1 MATRRYSSRGG
12 GALSNRARIR
22 KRIARLLHHPLDMTP
37 QRRQFSTSYRQN
49 PATPSRLIC
58 LDWANH
64 SIERNSRCRQRVER
78 TAVSARHALVFSCRI
93 PKASSYFI
101 SVTLMEQSQ
110 EVDSPPGSECPLSGK
125 IDDPG
130 GERDGSPEHSTEQSE
145 DVSERKPSPIPSLIS
160 TIHLKRNRL
169 SKRLSIITL
178 NKPEKMSLRA
188 LDANPGDSTPSPSL
202 SSTDE
207 KAKEQQRFLKHGFLP
222 RLTVSPTAERKH
234 CPGSPTHGRTKHGV
248 SSFFGKGDGK
258 VKASLAPLVT
268 RRTVPS
274 VNASWVQTSSR
285 DSHGSWSSRYPSD
298 SSVDPVP
305 DSSYRCSSPISSP
318 RESINIVIRPPVR
331 NSLRRRSN
339 LYNTLPSTVS
349 EESASVLQ
357 SQSKSNLSSPTSCA
371 DSPSPF
377 VATAESTPLTNTPTP
392 LPLHTQPMR
401 PLSSMFSSNRGIH
414 ISHSV
419 DPEELSSL
427 QEGNVMCMTITA
439 GKHTPSLHVVPPQP
453 HEEDELCTT
462 LIDTGDEEAR
472 PGTLSSSSHDYLFD
486 DLDLSSLP
494 EQSDEMLPSIRSV
507 EDGECTGV
515 SEAFDELMNDE
526 VKKKEEIGEEVEGEA
541 MSSDEDMLDD
551 EYLGIQKKRVEAKQ
565 SEEKVESQ
573 AQSEADGK
581 AETKMETRTETK
593 VDTKAETK
601 VDTKAET
608 KVEPKEDPTTDPK
621 KDATTDTNE
630 NTTDTNENTTDTHTE
645 EKAEPQPANPEPS
658 PEPQPHIVGDLMT
671 MGVNDIISI
680 SDPVVKRDVSPE
692 PVAMD
697 VIPEE
702 PVTEE
707 ETVQEV
713 EESEP
718 TASEE
723 ETEPSLQVSPSSP
736 QDVITP
742 EEEEKLRRIREEAVK
757 VSVTEFGSFLGIGCI
772 QCETRGE
779 EEGEAE
785 TACCVHN
792 RLPIIGI
799 PEFVRR
805 LRIPSSAVYPR
816 DRLHARSS
824 GVCSVVLGDQ

>member
-1 MATRRYSSRGG
+1 
-12 GALSNRARIR
+12 
-22 KRIARLLHHPLDMTP
+22 
-37 QRRQFSTSYRQN
+37 
-49 PATPSRLIC
+49 
-58 LDWANH
+58 
-64 SIERNSRCRQRVER
+64 
-78 TAVSARHALVFSCRI
+78 
-93 PKASSYFI
+93 
-101 SVTLMEQSQ
+101 
-110 EVDSPPGSECPLSGK
+110 
-125 IDDPG
+125 
-130 GERDGSPEHSTEQSE
+130 
-145 DVSERKPSPIPSLIS
+145 
-160 TIHLKRNRL
+160 
-169 SKRLSIITL
+169 
-178 NKPEKMSLRA
+178 
-188 LDANPGDSTPSPSL
+188 
-202 SSTDE
+202 
-207 KAKEQQRFLKHGFLP
+207 
-222 RLTVSPTAERKH
+222 
-234 CPGSPTHGRTKHGV
+234 
-248 SSFFGKGDGK
+248 
-258 VKASLAPLVT
+258 
-268 RRTVPS
+268 
-274 VNASWVQTSSR
+274 
-285 DSHGSWSSRYPSD
+285 
-298 SSVDPVP
+298 
-305 DSSYRCSSPISSP
+305 
-318 RESINIVIRPPVR
+318 
-331 NSLRRRSN
+331 
-339 LYNTLPSTVS
+339 
-349 EESASVLQ
+349 
-357 SQSKSNLSSPTSCA
+357 
-371 DSPSPF
+371 
-377 VATAESTPLTNTPTP
+377 
-392 LPLHTQPMR
+392 
-401 PLSSMFSSNRGIH
+401 
-414 ISHSV
+414 
-419 DPEELSSL
+419 
-427 QEGNVMCMTITA
+427 MCMTITA
-439 GKHTPSLHVVPPQP
+439 GKHAPSLHVVPPQP

-581 AETKMETRTETK
+581 AEAK
-593 VDTKAETK
+593 VEA
-601 VDTKAET
+601 
-608 KVEPKEDPTTDPK
+608 KVEPKKDATMEPKKDATVEPK

-630 NTTDTNENTTDTHTE
+630 NTTTDPMKDATPDTNTDTQTDTE
-645 EKAEPQPANPEPS
+645 EKAEPPANPPEPS

-713 EESEP
+713 EESES

>member
-1 MATRRYSSRGG
+1 
-12 GALSNRARIR
+12 
-22 KRIARLLHHPLDMTP
+22 
-37 QRRQFSTSYRQN
+37 
-49 PATPSRLIC
+49 
-58 LDWANH
+58 
-64 SIERNSRCRQRVER
+64 
-78 TAVSARHALVFSCRI
+78 
-93 PKASSYFI
+93 
-101 SVTLMEQSQ
+101 
-110 EVDSPPGSECPLSGK
+110 
-125 IDDPG
+125 
-130 GERDGSPEHSTEQSE
+130 
-145 DVSERKPSPIPSLIS
+145 
-160 TIHLKRNRL
+160 
-169 SKRLSIITL
+169 
-178 NKPEKMSLRA
+178 
-188 LDANPGDSTPSPSL
+188 
-202 SSTDE
+202 
-207 KAKEQQRFLKHGFLP
+207 
-222 RLTVSPTAERKH
+222 
-234 CPGSPTHGRTKHGV
+234 
-248 SSFFGKGDGK
+248 
-258 VKASLAPLVT
+258 
-268 RRTVPS
+268 
-274 VNASWVQTSSR
+274 
-285 DSHGSWSSRYPSD
+285 
-298 SSVDPVP
+298 
-305 DSSYRCSSPISSP
+305 
-318 RESINIVIRPPVR
+318 
-331 NSLRRRSN
+331 
-339 LYNTLPSTVS
+339 
-349 EESASVLQ
+349 
-357 SQSKSNLSSPTSCA
+357 
-371 DSPSPF
+371 
-377 VATAESTPLTNTPTP
+377 
-392 LPLHTQPMR
+392 
-401 PLSSMFSSNRGIH
+401 
-414 ISHSV
+414 
-419 DPEELSSL
+419 
-427 QEGNVMCMTITA
+427 MCMTITA
-439 GKHTPSLHVVPPQP
+439 GKHAPSLHVVPPQP

-551 EYLGIQKKRVEAKQ
+551 EYLGIQKRVEAKQ

-573 AQSEADGK
+573 VQSEADGK
-581 AETKMETRTETK
+581 AEAK
-593 VDTKAETK
+593 VEA
-601 VDTKAET
+601 
-608 KVEPKEDPTTDPK
+608 KVEPKKDATMEPKKDATMEPK

-630 NTTDTNENTTDTHTE
+630 NTTTDPMKDATPDTNTDTQTDTE
-645 EKAEPQPANPEPS
+645 EKAEPPANPPEPS

-713 EESEP
+713 EESES

-723 ETEPSLQVSPSSP
+723 ETEPSLQVSPSP

-824 GVCSVVLGDQ
+824 CVCSVVLGDQ

>member
-1 MATRRYSSRGG
+1 MTTRRYSSRGG
-12 GALSNRARIR
+12 GALSSQARVR

-49 PATPSRLIC
+49 PAIPSRLIC

-64 SIERNSRCRQRVER
+64 LIERNSWFRQSVDI
-78 TAVSARHALVFSCRI
+78 TAVSAMCTFVFSCRI

-110 EVDSPPGSECPLSGK
+110 EVDSPPGSECALSGK

-178 NKPEKMSLRA
+178 SKPEKMSLRV
-188 LDANPGDSTPSPSL
+188 LDGNPGDSTPSPSL

-207 KAKEQQRFLKHGFLP
+207 KGREQQPFLKHGFLP

-274 VNASWVQTSSR
+274 VNASWIQTSSR

-298 SSVDPVP
+298 SSVEPVP

-349 EESASVLQ
+349 EETASMLQ
-357 SQSKSNLSSPTSCA
+357 SQSKSNPSSPTSCA

-439 GKHTPSLHVVPPQP
+439 GKHAPSLHVVAPQP

-551 EYLGIQKKRVEAKQ
+551 EYLGIQKKRAEAKQ
-565 SEEKVESQ
+565 SEEKVEGQ
-573 AQSEADGK
+573 AQSEAGGKVETRMETK
-581 AETKMETRTETK
+581 AETKMESRVEP
-593 VDTKAETK
+593 KAETR
-601 VDTKAET
+601 
-608 KVEPKEDPTTDPK
+608 VEPKEN
-621 KDATTDTNE
+621 ATTDTKE
-630 NTTDTNENTTDTHTE
+630 NATTDTQTEDT
-645 EKAEPQPANPEPS
+645 EKAEPPANPPEPS

-680 SDPVVKRDVSPE
+680 SDPVVKRDISPE

-702 PVTEE
+702 PTTEE
-707 ETVQEV
+707 EAVQE

-723 ETEPSLQVSPSSP
+723 ETEPSLQISPSP

-742 EEEEKLRRIREEAVK
+742 EEEEKLKRIREEAVK
-757 VSVTEFGSFLGIGCI
+757 VSVAEFGSFLGIGCI

-779 EEGEAE
+779 EEGKAE

-805 LRIPSSAVYPR
+805 LRIPSSPVYPR

-824 GVCSVVLGDQ
+824 GVCSVVLGDP

>member
-1 MATRRYSSRGG
+1 
-12 GALSNRARIR
+12 
-22 KRIARLLHHPLDMTP
+22 
-37 QRRQFSTSYRQN
+37 
-49 PATPSRLIC
+49 
-58 LDWANH
+58 
-64 SIERNSRCRQRVER
+64 
-78 TAVSARHALVFSCRI
+78 
-93 PKASSYFI
+93 
-101 SVTLMEQSQ
+101 
-110 EVDSPPGSECPLSGK
+110 
-125 IDDPG
+125 
-130 GERDGSPEHSTEQSE
+130 
-145 DVSERKPSPIPSLIS
+145 
-160 TIHLKRNRL
+160 
-169 SKRLSIITL
+169 
-178 NKPEKMSLRA
+178 
-188 LDANPGDSTPSPSL
+188 
-202 SSTDE
+202 
-207 KAKEQQRFLKHGFLP
+207 
-222 RLTVSPTAERKH
+222 
-234 CPGSPTHGRTKHGV
+234 
-248 SSFFGKGDGK
+248 
-258 VKASLAPLVT
+258 
-268 RRTVPS
+268 
-274 VNASWVQTSSR
+274 
-285 DSHGSWSSRYPSD
+285 
-298 SSVDPVP
+298 
-305 DSSYRCSSPISSP
+305 
-318 RESINIVIRPPVR
+318 
-331 NSLRRRSN
+331 
-339 LYNTLPSTVS
+339 
-349 EESASVLQ
+349 
-357 SQSKSNLSSPTSCA
+357 
-371 DSPSPF
+371 
-377 VATAESTPLTNTPTP
+377 
-392 LPLHTQPMR
+392 
-401 PLSSMFSSNRGIH
+401 
-414 ISHSV
+414 
-419 DPEELSSL
+419 
-427 QEGNVMCMTITA
+427 MCMTITA
-439 GKHTPSLHVVPPQP
+439 GKHAPSLHVVPPQP

-581 AETKMETRTETK
+581 AEAK
-593 VDTKAETK
+593 VEA
-601 VDTKAET
+601 
-608 KVEPKEDPTTDPK
+608 KVEPKKDATVEPKKDATVEPK
-621 KDATTDTNE
+621 KDATTDTN
-630 NTTDTNENTTDTHTE
+630 TDTQTDTE
-645 EKAEPQPANPEPS
+645 EKAEPPANPPEPS

-713 EESEP
+713 EESES

-723 ETEPSLQVSPSSP
+723 ETEPSLQVSPSP

-785 TACCVHN
+785 TACCIHN